1 MDKLNNIK
9 AMFVDIDGTLTDSNK
24 TVPEENRAAIKAAVD
39 KGIFVII
46 CSGRGNQYVELRSKL
61 ANASDYIIS
70 SNGAQIY
77 NYATKETLFGNEM
90 NVQAL
95 EKVTNFVEER
105 KCGYIINCSDIRYSN
120 KYLYRKMDPQDG
132 LIDKISEV
140 VKPIYQL
147 VVEADSYELIDEIVN
162 YVKTVDELEILN
174 YTPGYLKGDRTLDH
188 YYLDINSKG
197 IDKGVAIGEFLKLFK
212 IKKEEALCFGDH
224 VNDEPMFDACGIGVA
239 MGNANDRL
247 KARAKYVTKT
257 NDENGVAYFINNYV
271 L

>member
-90 NVQAL
+90 NIAAL
-95 EKVTNFVEER
+95 EKVTNFV
-105 KCGYIINCSDIRYSN
+105 
-120 KYLYRKMDPQDG
+120 
-132 LIDKISEV
+132 
-140 VKPIYQL
+140 
-147 VVEADSYELIDEIVN
+147 
-162 YVKTVDELEILN
+162 
-174 YTPGYLKGDRTLDH
+174 
-188 YYLDINSKG
+188 
-197 IDKGVAIGEFLKLFK
+197 
-212 IKKEEALCFGDH
+212 
-224 VNDEPMFDACGIGVA
+224 
-239 MGNANDRL
+239 
-247 KARAKYVTKT
+247 
-257 NDENGVAYFINNYV
+257 
-271 L
+271 